1 MTEVAYLAIDPGD
14 TTGWCTFDAEGKLL
28 EMGQVGK
35 TEFVKW
41 LSDALTSDLK
51 AVICEDYVLFKH
63 KAMAQTNSRG
73 RNLETAKKVG
83 KVELLAELKNVPFI
97 KQESSKY
104 RIGAMWGGFEIPT
117 NHSISHQYV
126 AAAHG
131 VFYLQQA
138 GIRKPS
144 IAKKVTDG

>member
-1 MTEVAYLAIDPGD
+1 VAYLAIDPGD
-14 TTGWCTFDAEGKLL
+14 TTGWCTFDAAGKLL
-28 EMGQVGK
+28 EMGQAVTKTDKEFNQFISGK
-35 TEFVKW
+35 IDSS
-41 LSDALTSDLK
+41 LLR
-51 AVICEDYVLFKH
+51 VICEDYVLFKH

-73 RNLETAKKVG
+73 RNLSTAKQVG
-83 KVELLAELKNVPFI
+83 KVELLCDLKNVPFT

-104 RIGAMWGGFEIPT
+104 RIGAMWGGFEIPS

-131 VFYLQQA
+131 VFYLQTA

-144 IAKKVTDG
+144 IGA